1 MVSGDV
7 QLTVNDHSFAFE
19 PATGECPSC
28 GATDGYNTSVAV
40 TTAESQT
47 EVAVTFI
54 CDRCSAEVETVER
67 SVSSV
72 TPDPADG
79 VTDDTDELYNWIE
92 TYAEEEGR
100 HPSKSKC
107 VRDCPFEVFEA
118 QALLDE
124 LLEDDRIVE
133 VEELRAGGKITVYEP
148 T

>member
-19 PATGECPSC
+19 PAARECPSC
-28 GATDGYNTSVAV
+28 AASEGYNTSVAV

-47 EVAVTFI
+47 EVVVTFL

-67 SVSSV
+67 TVSPPSADS
-72 TPDPADG
+72 PDT

-92 TYAEEEGR
+92 SYADEEGR
-100 HPSKSKC
+100 YPSKSKC
-107 VRDCPFEVFEA
+107 VRECPFEVFEA
-118 QALLDE
+118 QDLLDE
-124 LLEDDRIVE
+124 LLEDDRIAE
-133 VEELRAGGKITVYEP
+133 VEELRAGGRITVYEP